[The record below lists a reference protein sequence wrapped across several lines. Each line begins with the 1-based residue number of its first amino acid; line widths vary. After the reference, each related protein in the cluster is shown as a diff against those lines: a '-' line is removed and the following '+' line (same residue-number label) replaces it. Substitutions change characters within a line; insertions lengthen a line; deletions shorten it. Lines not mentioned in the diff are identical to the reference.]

1 MSEFVRERQISRLY
15 VVGSNDTTAPVI
27 EDSYRRILKL
37 MADQMNS
44 SPYMFGHRPSSSD
57 FALYGQLTQ
66 LAVFDPTP
74 MKIADDLSSRVVAW
88 VGIVDDLSGLNCE
101 DDQWVSLNKSP
112 DSIKALFAEAGK
124 VYVPALLANAKA
136 VEEGAT
142 QVQTEID
149 GKEWVQEPF
158 PYQAKCLQWIRQEFV
173 RLEENER
180 QEVLDFLDGTDCH
193 RLFEK

>member
-1 MSEFVRERQISRLY
+1 
-15 VVGSNDTTAPVI
+15 
-27 EDSYRRILKL
+27 
-37 MADQMNS
+37 MANQMNT

-57 FALYGQLTQ
+57 FGLYGQLTQ

-74 MKIADDLSSRVVAW
+74 MQIADDLSSRVVAW
-88 VGIVDDLSGLNCE
+88 VGIVDDLSGHNCDE
-101 DDQWVSLNKSP
+101 DQWVRLDNAT
-112 DSIKALFAEAGK
+112 DSIKALFAEVGK
-124 VYVPALLANAKA
+124 VYVPALLANSRA

-142 QVQTEID
+142 QVRTEID

-180 QEVLDFLDGTDCH
+180 KDVLAFLDGTDCH